1 MRSSTRSTGS
11 CCKVPELGHDLTGCA
26 ELLRRGDP
34 DRFRAAMAAPVA
46 ARRVLFPIYAFNVEV
61 SRAPWMT
68 QESMIAEMRLQWW
81 RDALE
86 EIKAG
91 SVVRRHEV
99 VTPLSTLLDA
109 DTTDL
114 LDELVAARR
123 WDCYKDP
130 FEDAA
135 HLDRYLTATSG
146 NLMQVACHL
155 LGNPKAPGLR
165 AGYGLGV
172 ANWLLACP
180 ELEAQ
185 KRIPLVDGSADGIRL
200 LARSGLTALQ
210 QARIPFAGSVL
221 PAFWP
226 ASGAE
231 KVLKAAIRA
240 PHRVAQGTLPRP
252 GRAIFALKALL
263 GRK

>member
-1 MRSSTRSTGS
+1 MDFDD
-11 CCKVPELGHDLTGCA
+11 DLNACA
-26 ELLRRGDP
+26 AIVEKGDP
-34 DRFRAAMAAPVA
+34 ARFRTVMASPVP
-46 ARRVLFPIYAFNVEV
+46 ARAKLFPLYAFNVEV
-61 SRAPWMT
+61 SRAPWLT
-68 QESMIAEMRLQWW
+68 AEPMIAEMRLQWW
-81 RDALE
+81 RDALD
-86 EIKAG
+86 EIGAG
-91 SVVRRHEV
+91 GVVRRHEV
-99 VTPLSTLLDA
+99 VTPLATLL
-109 DTTDL
+109 TPETVQL

-130 FEDAA
+130 FEDKD
-135 HLDRYLTATSG
+135 HLDRYLAATSG

-155 LGNPKAPGLR
+155 LGNPKAPGR
-165 AGYGLGV
+165 KAGYGLGV

-180 ELEAQ
+180 DLEAQ
-185 KRIPLVDGSADGIRL
+185 GRIPLVDGSPDGIRA

-210 QARIPFAGSVL
+210 QARVPFSGTVL

-231 KVLKAAIRA
+231 KVLKAAIRG
-240 PHRVAQGTLPRP
+240 PHRVARGTLPRP

>member
-1 MRSSTRSTGS
+1 M
-11 CCKVPELGHDLTGCA
+11 EFDDDLTACA
-26 ELLRRGDP
+26 AIVEKGDTA
-34 DRFRAAMAAPVA
+34 RFRTVMAAPVP
-46 ARRVLFPIYAFNVEV
+46 ARAKLFPLYAFNVEV
-61 SRAPWMT
+61 SRAPWLT
-68 QESMIAEMRLQWW
+68 KEPMIAEMRLQWW

-91 SVVRRHEV
+91 DVVRRHEV
-99 VTPLSTLLDA
+99 VTPLSTLLQA
-109 DTTDL
+109 DTVDL
-114 LDELVAARR
+114 LDQLVAERR

-135 HLDRYLTATSG
+135 HLDRYLMATSG
-146 NLMQVACHL
+146 NLMQTACHL
-155 LGNPKAPGLR
+155 LGDPGAPGLK

-185 KRIPLVDGSADGIRL
+185 NRIPLVDGSADGIRK

-210 QARIPFAGSVL
+210 QARGSFAGAVL

-231 KVLKAAIRA
+231 KVLKSAIRA
-240 PHRVAQGTLPRP
+240 PHRVARGTLPRP
-252 GRAIFALKALL
+252 GRAVFALKALL
-263 GRK
+263 GRT

>member
-1 MRSSTRSTGS
+1 MEFGD
-11 CCKVPELGHDLTGCA
+11 DLNACA
-26 ELLRRGDP
+26 AIAEKGDP
-34 DRFRAAMAAPVA
+34 ARFRTVMAAPVP
-46 ARRVLFPIYAFNVEV
+46 ARVKLFPLYAFNVEV
-61 SRAPWMT
+61 SRAPWLT
-68 QESMIAEMRLQWW
+68 QEPMIAEMRLQWW
-81 RDALE
+81 RDALA

-91 SVVRRHEV
+91 ELVRRHEV
-99 VTPLSTLLDA
+99 VTPLATLLGGESV
-109 DTTDL
+109 DL

-130 FEDAA
+130 FEDAT

-155 LGNPKAPGLR
+155 LGDPEAPGLT

-185 KRIPLVDGSADGIRL
+185 QRVPLVDGSHDGIRT
-200 LARSGLTALQ
+200 LAQTGLMALQ
-210 QARIPFAGSVL
+210 QARIRFAGPVL

-231 KVLKAAIRA
+231 KVLRAAIRD
-240 PHRVAQGTLPRP
+240 PQRVARGTLPRP
-252 GRAIFALKALL
+252 NRAVFALKALL

>member
-1 MRSSTRSTGS
+1 M
-11 CCKVPELGHDLTGCA
+11 EFDDDLNACA
-26 ELLRRGDP
+26 AIVEKGDP
-34 DRFRAAMAAPVA
+34 PRFRTAMAAPVS
-46 ARRVLFPIYAFNVEV
+46 ARAKLFPLYAFNVEV

-68 QESMIAEMRLQWW
+68 EEPMIAEMRLQWW

-91 SVVRRHEV
+91 EVVRRHEV
-99 VTPLSTLLDA
+99 VTPLSTLLDEE
-109 DTTDL
+109 TVGL

-123 WDCYKDP
+123 WDCYRDP

-135 HLDRYLTATSG
+135 DLDRYLTATSG

-172 ANWLLACP
+172 ANWLVACP

-185 KRIPLVDGSADGIRL
+185 KRVPLVDGSHDGIRI
-200 LARSGLTALQ
+200 LARKGLTAIQ

-231 KVLKAAIRA
+231 KILKAAMRQ
-240 PHRVAQGTLPRP
+240 PHRVARGTLPTP
-252 GRAIFALKALL
+252 GRTIFALKALL
-263 GRK
+263 GKP

>member
-1 MRSSTRSTGS
+1 M
-11 CCKVPELGHDLTGCA
+11 EFDDDLNACA
-26 ELLRRGDP
+26 AIVEKGDP
-34 DRFRAAMAAPVA
+34 PRFRTVMAAPVP
-46 ARRVLFPIYAFNVEV
+46 ARAKLFPLYAFNVEV
-61 SRAPWMT
+61 TRAPWVT
-68 QESMIAEMRLQWW
+68 EEPMIAEMRLQWW
-81 RDALE
+81 RDALA

-91 SVVRRHEV
+91 GVVRRHEV
-99 VTPLSTLLDA
+99 VTPLATLLDA
-109 DTTDL
+109 ETVDL

-123 WDCYKDP
+123 WDCYRDP
-130 FEDAA
+130 FENAA
-135 HLDRYLTATSG
+135 HLDQYLQATSG

-155 LGNPKAPGLR
+155 LGNPKAPGLK

-172 ANWLLACP
+172 ASWLLACP

-185 KRIPLVDGSADGIRL
+185 NRVPLVDGTADGIRK

-210 QARIPFAGSVL
+210 QARVPFAGAVL

-231 KVLKAAIRA
+231 KVLKAAIRG
-240 PHRVAQGTLPRP
+240 PHRVARGTLPRP
-252 GRAIFALKALL
+252 GRAVFALKALL